1 MFSAPAYYNRSCP
14 VCRSDQQYL
23 FAQQELLGFARCGD
37 CGFLFQKEVPSAAR
51 LYAVPA
57 EQRNAP
63 YRPKRSWLRFW
74 KYRLFTRMAK
84 WMLSRHSVINA
95 LEVGCQDSIFQE
107 IVDEDPR
114 FDATGIDC
122 HPGIVESA
130 RDRLLDVQR
139 SDLLSMSYRDQYF
152 DFVFSLRPQLVHN
165 PESHYLEMQ
174 RVLSPWG
181 RALIV
186 LPSLSL
192 ITALLDGKDS
202 VGKVPARQMWYYTKS
217 TASLLLERLG
227 FRIKYVTES
236 FNSSRIIVYAEK
248 QPHLDFDEIP
258 RWVGVPNGDVR
269 IIEPLVPFDGGYR
282 EVA

>member
-37 CGFLFQKEVPSAAR
+37 CGFLFQKEVPSAAQ
-51 LYAVPA
+51 LYAVPS
-57 EQRNAP
+57 EERNTAYQP
-63 YRPKRSWLRFW
+63 RRSWLRFW
-74 KYRLFTRMAK
+74 KYRLFTRIVT

-95 LEVGCQDSIFQE
+95 LEVGCQDSIFHE
-107 IVDEDPR
+107 IADEDPR
-114 FDATGIDC
+114 FDATGIDY
-122 HPGIVESA
+122 HPGVVESA

-139 SDLLSMSYRDQYF
+139 SDLESMSYRDQYF

-165 PESHYLEMQ
+165 PEAHYLEMQ

-192 ITALLDGKDS
+192 VTALLDGKDS
-202 VGKVPARQMWYYTKS
+202 IGKVPAKQMWYYTKS

-236 FNSSRIIVYAEK
+236 FNSSTIVVLAEK
-248 QPHLDFDEIP
+248 QPHLEYDKIP
-258 RWVGVPNGDVR
+258 RWVDVPTGDVR
-269 IIEPLVPFDGGYR
+269 VIEPLVPFDIPSR
-282 EVA
+282 RVA

>member
-23 FAQQELLGFARCGD
+23 FAQQDLLGFARCGD
-37 CGFLFQKEVPSAAR
+37 CGFLFQKEVSSAAQ
-51 LYAVPA
+51 LYAVPVA
-57 EQRNAP
+57 DRETA
-63 YRPKRSWLRFW
+63 YRPRRSCLRFW
-74 KYRLFTRMAK
+74 KYRLFTRLVT

-95 LEVGCQDSIFQE
+95 LEVGCQDSIFHE

-114 FDATGIDC
+114 FDATGIDP
-122 HPGIVESA
+122 HPGIIESA

-139 SDLLSMSYRDQYF
+139 SDLVSMSYRDQYF

-165 PESHYLEMQ
+165 PEAHYLEMQ

-192 ITALLDGKDS
+192 VTALLDGKDS
-202 VGKVPARQMWYYTKS
+202 IGKVPAKQMWYYTKS
-217 TASLLLERLG
+217 TATLLLERLG
-227 FRIKYVTES
+227 FRIRFLTES
-236 FNSSRIIVYAEK
+236 FNSSTIIVLAEK
-248 QPHLDFDEIP
+248 KPHLELDKIP
-258 RWVGVPNGDVR
+258 RWVGVPAGDVR
-269 IIEPLVPFDGGYR
+269 VIEPLVPFDVPGR
-282 EVA
+282 HAA